1 MNEKNGEALARE
13 RDETRLAGTAA
24 GEAGPRTTGP
34 GEAAAAK
41 IGYVRTTAPKAG
53 TDEAGGTGQ
62 QDDVLAGPRDQA
74 PTGRPGEYEPGR
86 PEPGHGQAGHGQ
98 PEPGRVETSRV
109 ETSPAGHDK
118 PEPSRVEPGE
128 PEPGHGH
135 GHGQAE
141 HDQARHGE
149 PEPGE
154 HEHGQPESS
163 RVEPGQTAHGKP
175 EPSQPEPRERDAT
188 EPDTEYDV
196 VVVGSGAAGMTAAL
210 AAARHGLRVVVLEKA
225 ARFGGS
231 TARSGGGVWIPN
243 NEALPTNRKVPTNR
257 KKPTSRK
264 NPTNSKDPNG
274 QDSPEQARAYL
285 EAIVGDVVPAELRE
299 NFLDR
304 GPEVVSFI
312 QRHTPLRFQWVPDYS
327 DYHPEAPG
335 GRAGGRSVE
344 PKPLD
349 GHLLGDELANL
360 EPPYSASPLGVPITQ
375 ADYRWLSL
383 IARHPRGV
391 LRLLALGA
399 RWLAGRLTGKHLLSM
414 GQALA
419 AGLRVGLHQAG
430 VTVRLDTP
438 LLDLVTDDDRVTGVV
453 IGGGQ
458 TISARLGVILAAGG
472 FEHNEEM
479 RTKYQ
484 RQPIGTTWTVGAKAN
499 TGDAINAG
507 MKLGAAVDLMDD
519 AWWGPTI
526 PLTGGPW
533 FALAERSRPG
543 CLMVDARGER
553 FVNES
558 APYVEAVHAMYGPGD
573 GPGAH
578 IPTWLV
584 FDQRYR
590 NRYMFTGIGPRQPL
604 PGRWFKAG
612 IAAKASSLE
621 KLAERIGVPQ
631 KALEHTVERFNGF
644 ARNGVDEDFHR
655 GQSAYDHYY
664 GDPRNRPN
672 PSLGPLDQ
680 PPFYAVKIVPG
691 DLGTKGGLR
700 IDTHARVLREDG
712 SVIAGLYA
720 AGNTSAAVMG
730 HTYAGPGATIGPAMV
745 FGYLAAAH
753 LATQN
758 RTGGRR

>member
-1 MNEKNGEALARE
+1 MTGERGE
-13 RDETRLAGTAA
+13 RT
-24 GEAGPRTTGP
+24 P
-34 GEAAAAK
+34 GETGGTVSA
-41 IGYVRTTAPKAG
+41 
-53 TDEAGGTGQ
+53 TDEA
-62 QDDVLAGPRDQA
+62 
-74 PTGRPGEYEPGR
+74 
-86 PEPGHGQAGHGQ
+86 H
-98 PEPGRVETSRV
+98 
-109 ETSPAGHDK
+109 
-118 PEPSRVEPGE
+118 
-128 PEPGHGH
+128 
-135 GHGQAE
+135 
-141 HDQARHGE
+141 
-149 PEPGE
+149 
-154 HEHGQPESS
+154 
-163 RVEPGQTAHGKP
+163 
-175 EPSQPEPRERDAT
+175 
-188 EPDTEYDV
+188 DV

-210 AAARHGLRVVVLEKA
+210 AARRLGLRVVVLEKA
-225 ARFGGS
+225 AKFGGS
-231 TARSGGGVWIPN
+231 TARSGGGVWIPG
-243 NEALPTNRKVPTNR
+243 NEALPDDGDT
-257 KKPTSRK
+257 
-264 NPTNSKDPNG
+264 
-274 QDSPEQARAYL
+274 PEQARAYL
-285 EAIVGDVVPAELRE
+285 EAIVGDVVPAELRDA
-299 NFLDR
+299 FLDY
-304 GPEVVSFI
+304 GPEVVAFV
-312 QRHTPLRFQWVPDYS
+312 QHETPLRFQWVPGYS

-335 GRAGGRSVE
+335 GRAAGRSME
-344 PKPLD
+344 PKPFD
-349 GHLLGDELANL
+349 GHVLGDELARL

-391 LRLLALGA
+391 ARLFGLGT
-399 RWLAGRLTGKHLLSM
+399 RWLAGRLTGKHLLAM

-419 AGLRVGLHQAG
+419 AGLRAGLQQAG

-438 LLDLVTDDDRVTGVV
+438 LVDLVTENDRVTGVV
-453 IGGGQ
+453 TTNGEVIH
-458 TISARLGVILAAGG
+458 ARRGVILAAGG
-472 FEHNEEM
+472 FERNEEM

-484 RQPIGTTWTVGAKAN
+484 RQPIGTAWTVGAAAN
-499 TGDAINAG
+499 TGDGITAG

-543 CLMVDARGER
+543 CLMVDGRGER

-573 GPGAH
+573 GPGEH

-612 IAAKASSLE
+612 IAAKAGSLG
-621 KLAERIGVPQ
+621 KLAERIGVPAE
-631 KALEHTVERFNGF
+631 ALEKTVDRFNGF
-644 ARNGVDEDFHR
+644 ARAGVDEDFQR

-672 PSLGPLDQ
+672 PSLGPLDRA
-680 PPFYAVKIVPG
+680 PFYAVKIVPG

-745 FGYLAAAH
+745 FGYLAATH
-753 LATQN
+753 LAAQN

>member
-1 MNEKNGEALARE
+1 MTGER
-13 RDETRLAGTAA
+13 G
-24 GEAGPRTTGP
+24 
-34 GEAAAAK
+34 
-41 IGYVRTTAPKAG
+41 
-53 TDEAGGTGQ
+53 
-62 QDDVLAGPRDQA
+62 
-74 PTGRPGEYEPGR
+74 
-86 PEPGHGQAGHGQ
+86 
-98 PEPGRVETSRV
+98 
-109 ETSPAGHDK
+109 
-118 PEPSRVEPGE
+118 
-128 PEPGHGH
+128 
-135 GHGQAE
+135 E
-141 HDQARHGE
+141 HDG
-149 PEPGE
+149 
-154 HEHGQPESS
+154 
-163 RVEPGQTAHGKP
+163 
-175 EPSQPEPRERDAT
+175 DF
-188 EPDTEYDV
+188 DV

-210 AAARHGLRVVVLEKA
+210 AAAKRGLRVVVLEKGA
-225 ARFGGS
+225 KFGGS

-243 NEALPTNRKVPTNR
+243 NEALPDHGDT
-257 KKPTSRK
+257 
-264 NPTNSKDPNG
+264 
-274 QDSPEQARAYL
+274 PEAARAYL

-299 NFLDR
+299 AFLQH
-304 GPEVVSFI
+304 GPEVVALI
-312 QRHTPLRFQWVPDYS
+312 QRETPLRFQWVPGYS

-335 GRAGGRSVE
+335 GRAAGRSVE

-349 GHLLGDELANL
+349 GHILGEELANL

-391 LRLLALGA
+391 LRMLGLGA
-399 RWLAGRLTGKHLLSM
+399 RWLTGRVTGKQLLAM

-419 AGLRVGLHQAG
+419 AGLRAGLQQAG

-438 LLDLVTDDDRVTGVV
+438 LVDLVTENDRVTGVLTTNGEV
-453 IGGGQ
+453 IHA
-458 TISARLGVILAAGG
+458 ARGVILAAGG
-472 FEHNEEM
+472 FEQNEEM

-484 RQPIGTTWTVGAKAN
+484 RQPIGTAWTVGAAAN
-499 TGDAINAG
+499 TGDAITAG

-543 CLMVDARGER
+543 CLMVDGRAER

-573 GPGAH
+573 GPGEH

-612 IAAKASSLE
+612 IAAKAGTLGQ
-621 KLAERIGVPQ
+621 LAERIGLPAQ
-631 KALEHTVERFNGF
+631 ALENTVSRFNDY
-644 ARNGVDEDFHR
+644 ARKGVDEDFQR

-664 GDPRNRPN
+664 GDPLNRPN
-672 PSLGPLDQ
+672 PSLGPLDK
-680 PPFYAVKIVPG
+680 PPYYAIKIVPG

-700 IDTHARVLREDG
+700 IDTHARVLREDS

-745 FGYLAAAH
+745 FGYLAATH
-753 LATQN
+753 LAAQN